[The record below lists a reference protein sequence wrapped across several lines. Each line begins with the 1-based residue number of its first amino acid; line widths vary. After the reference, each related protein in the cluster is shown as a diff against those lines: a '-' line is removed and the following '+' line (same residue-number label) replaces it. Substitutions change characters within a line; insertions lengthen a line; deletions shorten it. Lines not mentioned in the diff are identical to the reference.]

1 MKLID
6 FSKEFPDEDACR
18 LRFKQVRDKEGVVC
32 KGCGSKE
39 HYWLASKSMYQCKK
53 CRFRT
58 SLRSGSVMENSKLP
72 FRYWFIAMMLMS
84 GTKKSFSALEVRRQ
98 LGHKR
103 YEPVWALMHK
113 MRRAMG
119 NRDGKYQLDGEM
131 ELDDAFIEAVKYNL
145 PDEPL
150 KRGRGSQGKSKVI
163 VVAESRHAPNPKKH
177 QKKFICGRIRMVCI
191 PNLEAKTAE
200 KAVREVVA
208 PTAEVRS
215 DNSTSWV
222 SLPKVVKQHNPQTL
236 PGKESVKV
244 LPWVHTA
251 IANSKRTLLG
261 THHMV
266 SSGYLQNYLDEFC
279 YKHNRR
285 YFVHRLFDRI
295 LIAATSHWNQ

>member
-6 FSKEFPDEDACR
+6 FTKEFPDEAACR
-18 LRFKQVRDKEGVVC
+18 LRFKQVREKEGVVC

-39 HYWLASKSMYQCKK
+39 HYWLAPKGMYQCKK

-84 GTKKSFSALEVRRQ
+84 GTKKSFSASEVRRQ

-103 YEPVWALMHK
+103 YEPVWALMHQ

-119 NRDGKYQLDGEM
+119 NRNGKYLLDGEM

-163 VVAESRHAPNPKKH
+163 LVAESRPAPSPKKH

-191 PNLEAKTAE
+191 PNLEA
-200 KAVREVVA
+200 
-208 PTAEVRS
+208 
-215 DNSTSWV
+215 
-222 SLPKVVKQHNPQTL
+222 
-236 PGKESVKV
+236 
-244 LPWVHTA
+244 
-251 IANSKRTLLG
+251 
-261 THHMV
+261 
-266 SSGYLQNYLDEFC
+266 
-279 YKHNRR
+279 
-285 YFVHRLFDRI
+285 
-295 LIAATSHWNQ
+295 